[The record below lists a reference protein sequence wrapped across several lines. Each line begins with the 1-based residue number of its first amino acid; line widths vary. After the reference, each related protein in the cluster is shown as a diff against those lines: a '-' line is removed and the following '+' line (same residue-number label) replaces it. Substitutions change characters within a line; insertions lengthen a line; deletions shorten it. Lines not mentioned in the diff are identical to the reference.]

1 MNSTKGQRFINRV
14 VQILAFTLFCFLVGV
29 AYYYLPEGRPEG
41 ATRLTNAWDNAYIA
55 LMAAF
60 LYSGVLL
67 PFADYINETNKKL
80 KESEKKEE

>member
-29 AYYYLPEGRPEG
+29 AYYYLPEG
-41 ATRLTNAWDNAYIA
+41 ATRLTNAWDNAYLA
-55 LMAAF
+55 LMTAF